1 MTEGSSVED
10 TAQVDGQQT
19 PSHDHR
25 RGGHKTNKLL
35 LEGHSPKSTEMTCS
49 TNFQSIGH
57 LALNTVLLNP
67 ALSGFKSVAPEAGR
81 KTDTKQTTNW
91 SFHAVSLE
99 HEFSDGFLWQLGERI
114 LAFQH
119 ECARIRCGLAQV
131 RDEETVKRQLALQT
145 NTR

>member
-1 MTEGSSVED
+1 M
-10 TAQVDGQQT
+10 
-19 PSHDHR
+19 
-25 RGGHKTNKLL
+25 
-35 LEGHSPKSTEMTCS
+35 
-49 TNFQSIGH
+49 
-57 LALNTVLLNP
+57 LLNP
-67 ALSGFKSVAPEAGR
+67 ALSGFKSVAPEAVR

-91 SFHAVSLE
+91 SFHAISLE

-119 ECARIRCGLAQV
+119 ECARIRGGLAQV